1 MVKSNIKKEFN
12 CNIEKLW
19 DIITDNT
26 KYTWRSD
33 LSKIEVVDDKHFI
46 EYAKN
51 NYPTSFTITAKEY
64 LKEYKFDIENT
75 NIKGRWLGI
84 FKELDNGNV
93 LFKVHIA
100 DPLAMFSYDSK
111 IITDAKVVNNDN
123 KIKLVLD
130 YNKEMHRNYQVYY
143 YGIDKIELKKDGIY
157 YDLEEDLK
165 SIYSLNYNALTDV
178 VIDDYYNGYGISKG
192 KYFNILTC
200 YNLDDGTHQEYIASL
215 DIKLDKNSCR
225 VVNKLRLK

>member
-75 NIKGRWLGI
+75 NIKGRWIGI

-93 LFKVHIA
+93 LLDFTEEIETNNFIMKL
-100 DPLAMFSYDSK
+100 LAKPY
-111 IITDAKVVNNDN
+111 
-123 KIKLVLD
+123 
-130 YNKEMHRNYQVYY
+130 
-143 YGIDKIELKKDGIY
+143 LKSQQKRY
-157 YDLEEDLK
+157 MRDLEKE
-165 SIYSLNYNALTDV
+165 
-178 VIDDYYNGYGISKG
+178 
-192 KYFNILTC
+192 F
-200 YNLDDGTHQEYIASL
+200 
-215 DIKLDKNSCR
+215 KLWS
-225 VVNKLRLK
+225 